1 MKKKTGLLIAGVLIV
16 CGIAISYQHCMKQ
29 SEVPPLEE
37 VTYTNLAEPETQ
49 IIAQKVLAQAGVS
62 ESRRQ
67 RFLNEVN
74 FFQQSV
80 DRKFLTNGFETGKP
94 TETKYDPYKMQ
105 EQWDRKNKDFQGY
118 NCRIT
123 ACSLMGDFIE
133 ANPVK
138 NLDTDEIIFD
148 LNSLRQDGRV
158 LEEKDYNTFQAVFA
172 GVVNAEKTKDVPTHV
187 NEIQQAWKDRGV
199 KFLSDPNKISMI
211 SVVFHTQL
219 TEDDSRLFVGHV
231 GVLVPKEDGGFYF
244 IEKVAFQEPYRM
256 NVFQNRKELSD
267 YLMEKY
273 DVEVGQPTSIPFI
286 MENDKLMEGYRPNP
300 NK

>member
-16 CGIAISYQHCMKQ
+16 CGMAISYQHCMKQ
-29 SEVPPLEE
+29 SQVPSLEE

-49 IIAQKVLAQAGVS
+49 VIAEKVLAQAGVS

-74 FFQQSV
+74 FFQQGV

-158 LEEKDYNTFQAVFA
+158 LEEKDYNT
-172 GVVNAEKTKDVPTHV
+172 
-187 NEIQQAWKDRGV
+187 
-199 KFLSDPNKISMI
+199 
-211 SVVFHTQL
+211 
-219 TEDDSRLFVGHV
+219 
-231 GVLVPKEDGGFYF
+231 
-244 IEKVAFQEPYRM
+244 
-256 NVFQNRKELSD
+256 
-267 YLMEKY
+267 
-273 DVEVGQPTSIPFI
+273 TS
-286 MENDKLMEGYRPNP
+286 MEGQRREIFIRSE
-300 NK
+300 

>member
-16 CGIAISYQHCMKQ
+16 CSIAISYQHCMKQ

-67 RFLNEVN
+67 RFLNGVN

-80 DRKFLTNGFETGKP
+80 DRGVFRNRIKIGKP

-138 NLDTDEIIFD
+138 DLDTDEIIFD
-148 LNSLRQDGRV
+148 LNVLQQDGRIF
-158 LEEKDYNTFQAVFA
+158 EQKDYNTFQALFA
-172 GVVNAEKTKDVPTHV
+172 GVVNAEKTKDVTIHV
-187 NEIQQAWKDRGV
+187 SEIQKVWNDRGV
-199 KFLSDPNKISMI
+199 KFLSKSDKISMI

-231 GVLVPKEDGGFYF
+231 GVLVPKEEGGLYF

-256 NVFQNRKELSD
+256 NVFQNRAELSD